1 MCAQVSY
8 QELSAI
14 SQIKNGA
21 RRVVVNNT
29 QGDRT
34 FGGRLAALSLTDPDI
49 KRTLSTDGGV
59 DIVGL
64 GVGGSSIGFCAPPGL
79 SITVP
84 RANHFI
90 GKSQLGLARAHS
102 VLVYAINLQIRSF
115 VYIKCMS
122 AHIEGTYPRLKAYT
136 KMHRQIPGRG

>member
-1 MCAQVSY
+1 MLHLYSQGVIRGTTFLALAPLRASACLCAQVSY

-14 SQIKNGA
+14 SQIKSGA

-49 KRTLSTDGGV
+49 KRTLNTGDGV
-59 DIVGL
+59 NIVGL

-90 GKSQLGLARAHS
+90 GKS
-102 VLVYAINLQIRSF
+102 
-115 VYIKCMS
+115 
-122 AHIEGTYPRLKAYT
+122 
-136 KMHRQIPGRG
+136 